1 MKQNKISRRAFLGEA
16 KALGTLSLIK
26 SLEDPIRHKS
36 AVENLPK
43 RHEFVLRDAYVITM
57 DPELGDIPHGD
68 IHVRDGEIIAI
79 GKGLSAP
86 KAETIDRRNHIV
98 LPGLIDTHWHLWTAL
113 FRSLSGDTADQG
125 YFSITKKL
133 GKVYRP
139 EDMYRATR
147 LAIAEALFSGITTVH
162 DFNHN
167 IRNPN
172 YAKAALSALSETGIR
187 ARFSYGYYQG
197 QLRES
202 PTPFDEI
209 SSLKQAL
216 SNDTDDNLLTLG
228 IAPRE
233 VLIYPKYDYDW
244 EKARE
249 LELPITVHANS
260 SPRETG
266 EIQRLSRKGLLGKD
280 VLIVHAT
287 VATRSEFEQ
296 LASNHTA
303 VSITPL
309 TEMRGGFGI
318 PPIRDLLTAGIL
330 VSLGIDTTALAGSAD
345 MFSVMKV
352 LQSIGNAC
360 AESEFALS
368 PRRILELATI
378 NGAHAMNIADQV
390 GSLKPGKRA
399 DLISVSTANLNLG
412 VFTNPAHLLVEAT
425 QPSNVDMV
433 VVDGRILKRDGQLSA
448 LNVAQVIQDANNSLA
463 SIRQRANK

>member
-1 MKQNKISRRAFLGEA
+1 MKQRKISRRIFLRET

-26 SLEDPIRHKS
+26 SLEDPIHHQS
-36 AVENLPK
+36 AIENLPK
-43 RHEFVLRDAYVITM
+43 RHEFILRNAYVITM
-57 DPELGDIPHGD
+57 DSELGDIPHGD
-68 IHVRDGEIIAI
+68 IHIRNGEIIAI
-79 GKGLSAP
+79 GRGLSAP
-86 KAETIDRRNHIV
+86 GAETIDGRNHII

-113 FRSLSGDTADQG
+113 LRSLSGDTTDQG
-125 YFSITKKL
+125 YFSITQKL

-139 EDMYRATR
+139 EDMYRAAR

-167 IRNPN
+167 IRNLD
-172 YAKAALSALSETGIR
+172 YAKASLSALSETGIR

-197 QLRES
+197 QRQES
-202 PTPFDEI
+202 PTPFDDI
-209 SSLKQAL
+209 FSLKQAL
-216 SNDTDDNLLTLG
+216 SDGINHNLLTLG

-233 VLIYPKYDYDW
+233 VLVYPEYRRDW

-249 LELPITVHANS
+249 LELPITIHANS
-260 SPRETG
+260 STRETG
-266 EIQRLSRKGLLGKD
+266 EIQRLSRAGLLGKD

-318 PPIRDLLTAGIL
+318 PPIGDLFRAGIL

-345 MFSVMKV
+345 MFSIMKV
-352 LQSIGNAC
+352 LQSISNAR
-360 AESEFALS
+360 AKSEFALS

-378 NGAHAMNIADQV
+378 NGARAMNIADQV

-412 VFTNPAHLLVEAT
+412 IFTNPAHLLIEAA
-425 QPSNVDMV
+425 QPSNVDIV
-433 VVDGRILKRDGQLSA
+433 VVDGRILKRNGKLSA
-448 LNVAQVIQDANNSLA
+448 LNVKQVIQDANKSLI
-463 SIRQRANK
+463 SVRRRADQ